1 MWWGPGGR
9 CLADLLSGAGKGAQ
23 EGNKPGSGRVPK
35 RGPAGS
41 TSCRGARGAL
51 QEGIGNLV
59 VDVLLLEDVLVR
71 EGSLPVEVLK
81 PCSSA
86 EAEELVVDEAILD
99 VVELVDVLHNCLTLI
114 LDKMLDKIINADGN
128 PEANVA
134 VNHQGISR
142 EQGAEVLKGR
152 SALTMR

>member
-1 MWWGPGGR
+1 M
-9 CLADLLSGAGKGAQ
+9 
-23 EGNKPGSGRVPK
+23 
-35 RGPAGS
+35 
-41 TSCRGARGAL
+41 
-51 QEGIGNLV
+51 

-114 LDKMLDKIINADGN
+114 LYKMLDKIINADGN